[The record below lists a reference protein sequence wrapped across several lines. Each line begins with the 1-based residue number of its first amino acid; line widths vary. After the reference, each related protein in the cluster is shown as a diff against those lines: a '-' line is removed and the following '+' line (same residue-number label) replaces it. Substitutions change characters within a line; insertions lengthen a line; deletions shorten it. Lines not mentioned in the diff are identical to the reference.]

1 MSLFLSILYHCRFL
15 FYTDSILCVFLPDGV
30 FLPCNY
36 GLDFDISLC
45 ENSIN
50 QSIKYEDTYFAR
62 NTRAAAHAIR
72 MIEAML
78 GEPFRRI

>member
-1 MSLFLSILYHCRFL
+1 MENTLYVC
-15 FYTDSILCVFLPDGV
+15 LPDGV
-30 FLPCNY
+30 FLPCDH
-36 GLDFDISLC
+36 GLDFDINLC

-50 QSIKYEDTYFAR
+50 QSIKYENTYFAR
-62 NTRAAAHAIR
+62 NTRAAAHAKR